1 MALSEIELARV
12 RKALDAFIAKRRPP
26 AHIREKLDLGIRIS
40 GQSVEIFEVRPA
52 WHGKPGEK
60 QESSVAKATFVRSRR
75 VWRVFWMRRDLKWH
89 GYEPALE
96 VDSIEEFCALVD
108 EDAYACFFG

>member
-1 MALSEIELARV
+1 MDLSEIELARV
-12 RKALDAFIAKRRPP
+12 RKALDAFMAKRRPP
-26 AHIREKLDLGIRIS
+26 VHIREKLDLGSRIS

-52 WHGKPGEK
+52 WHGY
-60 QESSVAKATFVRSRR
+60 ES
-75 VWRVFWMRRDLKWH
+75 
-89 GYEPALE
+89 ALE